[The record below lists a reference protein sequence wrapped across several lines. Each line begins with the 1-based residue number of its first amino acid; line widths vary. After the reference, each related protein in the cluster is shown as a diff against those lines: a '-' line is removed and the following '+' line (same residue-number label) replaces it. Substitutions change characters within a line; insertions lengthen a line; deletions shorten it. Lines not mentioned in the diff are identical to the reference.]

1 MTTKAA
7 KVKKPALGIFE
18 WIEERMDKGA
28 WFRRAY
34 LALAMWMNVR
44 AMLWA
49 TEFASSSLKPG
60 LEIAA
65 IIAAVAAIP
74 GAVMA
79 HAFQVYLT
87 SRNS

>member
-1 MTTKAA
+1 MGTI
-7 KVKKPALGIFE
+7 KPKRGITALVE
-18 WIEERMDKGA
+18 WIEERLDKGA

-34 LALAMWMNVR
+34 LILAMWMNVR

-49 TEFASSSLKPG
+49 TEFASSSDKPG

-74 GAVMA
+74 SAVMA

>member
-1 MTTKAA
+1 MTR
-7 KVKKPALGIFE
+7 LFQ
-18 WIEERMDKGA
+18 WIEERLDKGA

-34 LALAMWMNVR
+34 LCLAIWMNVR

-49 TEFASSSLKPG
+49 TDFASTSVRPG
-60 LEIAA
+60 MEVAA
-65 IIAAVAAIP
+65 IIAAIAAIP

-87 SRNS
+87 SRGS